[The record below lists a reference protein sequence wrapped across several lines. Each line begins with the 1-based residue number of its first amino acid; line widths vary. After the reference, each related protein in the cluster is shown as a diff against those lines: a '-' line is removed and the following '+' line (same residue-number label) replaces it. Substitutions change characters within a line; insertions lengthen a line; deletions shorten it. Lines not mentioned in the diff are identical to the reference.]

1 MNGRLLS
8 DRLELGALTWLRK
21 VLPLVTFWLLLLYAL
36 IVISKH
42 LGAIFVNVHLFVAGS
57 IHGRA
62 VTLTHQ
68 IVLMHDGSVVFVV
81 PTIVLVHY
89 YN

>member
-1 MNGRLLS
+1 MDGRLLS
-8 DRLELGALTWLRK
+8 DRLELGALAPLRK
-21 VLPLVTFWLLLLYAL
+21 ILPLVAFWFFLLYAL
-36 IVISKH
+36 IVIGKH
-42 LGAIFVNVHLFVAGS
+42 LGAVSINVHLFVAGS

-62 VTLTHQ
+62 VALTHQ